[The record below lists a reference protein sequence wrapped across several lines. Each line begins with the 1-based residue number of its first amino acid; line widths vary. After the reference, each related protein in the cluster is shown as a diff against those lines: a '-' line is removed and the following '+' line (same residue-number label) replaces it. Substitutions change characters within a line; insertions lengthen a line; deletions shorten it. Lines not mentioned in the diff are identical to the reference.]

1 MKNRNSVIINV
12 FVVDNDDDANFIA
25 LCVLLYINILCLLK
39 RISIIIR

>member
-12 FVVDNDDDANFIA
+12 FVVDDDDANFIA
-25 LCVLLYINILCLLK
+25 SCVLLYINILCLLK